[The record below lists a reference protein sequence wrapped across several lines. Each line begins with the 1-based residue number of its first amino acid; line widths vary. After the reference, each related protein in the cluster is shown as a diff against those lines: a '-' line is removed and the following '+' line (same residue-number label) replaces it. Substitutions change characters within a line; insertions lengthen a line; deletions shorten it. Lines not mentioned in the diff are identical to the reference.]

1 MTTQGPM
8 ASPGAATVTGADA
21 VPSGSVTSGSVPSGA
36 PTSGA
41 LPAPRRAPLARLL
54 RAEVR
59 WIFRRP
65 RTLVVLGLLAA
76 LPVIT
81 GIAVDLTTT
90 GSAGSAPVGPGSDG
104 PVGPGG
110 EPPIFVTMATSAFV
124 LPLGSLMTLLMLMLP
139 LTVAMAS
146 GDALAGEQS
155 HGALRGWLLAPVS
168 RGRLLVVK
176 AVGVLVVALV
186 AASLVVT
193 SGLLT
198 GFVLAGTDGL
208 VSMSGTELSV
218 GGVLVRLAIA
228 VGWATVY
235 LMAIGAVA
243 LAISASTE
251 HPMLVVVGVL
261 GGLIVSGVLMQ
272 ISALDW
278 LHPYLLP
285 TSVFSLVDLIRDPVS
300 FDGLGEGAFRA
311 LCYLV
316 IGMSLAYARLTTR
329 DG

>member
-1 MTTQGPM
+1 MTTRGSMTLPE
-8 ASPGAATVTGADA
+8 ADA
-21 VPSGSVTSGSVPSGA
+21 A
-36 PTSGA
+36 PAGG
-41 LPAPRRAPLARLL
+41 LPARRRAPIARLL

-65 RTLVVLGLLAA
+65 RTLAVLGLLTV

-81 GIAVDLTTT
+81 GVAVDLTVDP
-90 GSAGSAPVGPGSDG
+90 GAAGAPSGPG
-104 PVGPGG
+104 PIGPGG
-110 EPPIFVTMATSAFV
+110 EAPIFVTMATSAFV
-124 LPLGSLMTLLMLMLP
+124 LPLGSLMTLLMLLLP

-155 HGALRGWLLAPVS
+155 HGALRGWLLAPVA

-176 AVGVLVVALV
+176 SVGVLVVALV
-186 AASLVVT
+186 ASALVVT
-193 SGLLT
+193 SGLVT
-198 GFVLAGTDGL
+198 GLVLAGTDGL

-218 GGVLVRLAIA
+218 GDVLWRLAVAIA
-228 VGWATVY
+228 WATLY
-235 LMAIGAVA
+235 LMAVGAVA

-251 HPMLVVVGVL
+251 HPMVVVVSVL
-261 GGLIVSGVLMQ
+261 GGLIVSGVLLQ
-272 ISALDW
+272 FSALDW

-285 TSVFSLVDLIRDPVS
+285 SSVAGLVDLIRDPVS
-300 FDGLGEGAFRA
+300 FDGLGEGVVRA

-316 IGMSLAYARLTTR
+316 IGMSLAYARLTTS

>member
-1 MTTQGPM
+1 MTTQDRTVVPAPGTAPAGP
-8 ASPGAATVTGADA
+8 
-21 VPSGSVTSGSVPSGA
+21 
-36 PTSGA
+36 
-41 LPAPRRAPLARLL
+41 LPAARRAPLVRLV

-81 GIAVDLTTT
+81 GVALDLTLG
-90 GSAGSAPVGPGSDG
+90 GSGTPAGGEPG
-104 PVGPGG
+104 GPGG
-110 EPPIFVTMATSAFV
+110 SGGGPPIFVTMATSAFV

-146 GDALAGEQS
+146 ADALAGEQS
-155 HGALRGWLLAPVS
+155 HGAQRGWLLAPVA

-186 AASLVVT
+186 SSGLVVV
-193 SGLLT
+193 SGFLT
-198 GFVLAGTDGL
+198 GLVLAGTDGL
-208 VSMSGTELSV
+208 VSMSGTELSMAD
-218 GGVLVRLAIA
+218 VLWRLAVA
-228 VGWATVY
+228 VAWATVY
-235 LMAIGAVA
+235 LMAVGAVA
-243 LAISASTE
+243 LAISAWTE
-251 HPMLVVVGVL
+251 HPVLVVVSVL

-285 TSVFSLVDLIRDPVS
+285 TSVTGLVDLIRDPVS
-300 FDGLGEGAFRA
+300 FGGLGEGAIRA
-311 LCYLV
+311 GSYLV
-316 IGMSLAYARLTTR
+316 IGLSLAYARITTK

>member
-1 MTTQGPM
+1 MTARGPVAAQQPM
-8 ASPGAATVTGADA
+8 TPQEPGGV
-21 VPSGSVTSGSVPSGA
+21 SSVT
-36 PTSGA
+36 
-41 LPAPRRAPLARLL
+41 LPARRRVPMARLL

-65 RTLVVLGLLAA
+65 RTLAVLALLAV

-81 GIAVDLTTT
+81 GVAVDLTM
-90 GSAGSAPVGPGSDG
+90 DG
-104 PVGPGG
+104 PVTPGHSGPGPGPGG
-110 EPPIFVTMATSAFV
+110 GPPIFVTMVTSAFV
-124 LPLGSLMTLLMLMLP
+124 LPLGSLMTLLMLLLP

-155 HGALRGWLLAPVS
+155 HGALRGWLLAPVA
-168 RGRLLVVK
+168 RGRLLAVK
-176 AVGVLVVALV
+176 AAGVLVVAFV
-186 AASLVVT
+186 ASALVVV

-198 GFVLAGTDGL
+198 GLVLAGTDGL

-218 GGVLVRLAIA
+218 GDVLWRLGVA
-228 VGWATVY
+228 VAWATLY
-235 LMAIGAVA
+235 LTAIGAVA
-243 LAISASTE
+243 LAVSATTE

-285 TSVFSLVDLIRDPVS
+285 TSVTGLVDLIRDPVP
-300 FDGLGEGAFRA
+300 FGGLAEGAFRA
-311 LCYLV
+311 LCYLL
-316 IGMSLAYARLTTR
+316 IGLSLAYASITTR

>member
-8 ASPGAATVTGADA
+8 ALPEADA
-21 VPSGSVTSGSVPSGA
+21 VPAGV
-36 PTSGA
+36 
-41 LPAPRRAPLARLL
+41 LPDRRRAPITRLL

-65 RTLVVLGLLAA
+65 RTLAVLGLLAA

-81 GIAVDLTTT
+81 GVAVDLTMD
-90 GSAGSAPVGPGSDG
+90 GQGASAPAGPGG
-104 PVGPGG
+104 GPGG

-124 LPLGSLMTLLMLMLP
+124 LPLGSLMTLLMLLLP

-155 HGALRGWLLAPVS
+155 HGAMRGWLLAPVA

-176 AVGVLVVALV
+176 AVGVLVVAL
-186 AASLVVT
+186 AASALVVT
-193 SGLLT
+193 SGLVT
-198 GFVLAGTDGL
+198 GLVLAGTDGL

-218 GGVLVRLAIA
+218 ADVLWRLAIA
-228 VGWATVY
+228 VAWATVY
-235 LMAIGAVA
+235 LMAVGAVA

-251 HPMLVVVGVL
+251 HPMVVVVSVL

-278 LHPYLLP
+278 LHPFLLP
-285 TSVFSLVDLIRDPVS
+285 TSVTSLVDLIRDPVS

-311 LCYLV
+311 LCYLA
-316 IGMSLAYARLTTR
+316 IGMSLAYARITTR

>member
-1 MTTQGPM
+1 MTVQGPAATTGQA
-8 ASPGAATVTGADA
+8 ASPAADGVPA
-21 VPSGSVTSGSVPSGA
+21 V
-36 PTSGA
+36 A
-41 LPAPRRAPLARLL
+41 LPARRRAPVWRLV

-81 GIAVDLTTT
+81 GVAVDLTLD
-90 GSAGSAPVGPGSDG
+90 GGAAAPVGT
-104 PVGPGG
+104 GPGG
-110 EPPIFVTMATSAFV
+110 PSGGGPPIFVTMATSAFV

-139 LTVAMAS
+139 LTVAMAG

-168 RGRLLVVK
+168 RGRLLLVK
-176 AVGVLVVALV
+176 SVGVLVVALV
-186 AASLVVT
+186 AASLVVV
-193 SGLLT
+193 SGLVT
-198 GFVLAGTDGL
+198 GLVLAGTDGL
-208 VSMSGTELSV
+208 VSMSGTELSF
-218 GGVLVRLAIA
+218 GAVLWRLAVA

-235 LMAIGAVA
+235 LMAVGAVA

-261 GGLIVSGVLMQ
+261 GGLIVSVVLLQ

-285 TSVFSLVDLIRDPVS
+285 SSLPNLIDLIRDPVS

-316 IGMSLAYARLTTR
+316 IGLSVAYARLTTR

>member
-1 MTTQGPM
+1 MP
-8 ASPGAATVTGADA
+8 VW
-21 VPSGSVTSGSVPSGA
+21 
-36 PTSGA
+36 
-41 LPAPRRAPLARLL
+41 RLV

-81 GIAVDLTTT
+81 GVAVDLTLD
-90 GSAGSAPVGPGSDG
+90 GGAAAPVGT
-104 PVGPGG
+104 GPGG
-110 EPPIFVTMATSAFV
+110 PSGGGPPIFVTMATSAFV

-139 LTVAMAS
+139 LTVAMAG

-168 RGRLLVVK
+168 RGRLLLVK
-176 AVGVLVVALV
+176 SVGVLVVALV
-186 AASLVVT
+186 AASLVVV
-193 SGLLT
+193 SGLVT
-198 GFVLAGTDGL
+198 GLVLAGTDGL
-208 VSMSGTELSV
+208 VSMSGTELSF
-218 GGVLVRLAIA
+218 GAVLWRLAVA

-235 LMAIGAVA
+235 LMAVGAVA

-261 GGLIVSGVLMQ
+261 GGLIVSVVLLQ

-285 TSVFSLVDLIRDPVS
+285 SSLPNLIDLIRDPVS

-316 IGMSLAYARLTTR
+316 IGLSVAYARLTTR

>member
-1 MTTQGPM
+1 MTARGPLAARETM
-8 ASPGAATVTGADA
+8 APDAAP
-21 VPSGSVTSGSVPSGA
+21 VPPDV
-36 PTSGA
+36 
-41 LPAPRRAPLARLL
+41 LPARRRAPIARLL

-65 RTLVVLGLLAA
+65 RTLVVLGLLVL

-81 GIAVDLTTT
+81 GVAVDLTLS
-90 GSAGSAPVGPGSDG
+90 GAAPVDAGP
-104 PVGPGG
+104 PGG
-110 EPPIFVTMATSAFV
+110 APGAGGGPPIFVTMATSAFV

-139 LTVAMAS
+139 LTVAMAA

-168 RGRLLVVK
+168 RGRLLLVK
-176 AVGVLVVALV
+176 TVGVLVVALV
-186 AASLVVT
+186 AAGLVVA
-193 SGLLT
+193 SGVVT
-198 GFVLAGTDGL
+198 GLVLAGTDGL

-218 GGVLVRLAIA
+218 GGVLWRLAVA
-228 VGWATVY
+228 VAWATVY
-235 LMAIGAVA
+235 LMAVGAVA

-261 GGLIVSGVLMQ
+261 GGLIVSVVLLQ

-285 TSVFSLVDLIRDPVS
+285 SSLTSLVDLIRDPVS
-300 FDGLGEGAFRA
+300 FDGLAEGAFRA
-311 LCYLV
+311 VCYLV
-316 IGMSLAYARLTTR
+316 IGLSVAYARITTR

>member
-1 MTTQGPM
+1 MTAEAPS
-8 ASPGAATVTGADA
+8 AAPGRAPDA
-21 VPSGSVTSGSVPSGA
+21 VA
-36 PTSGA
+36 PGI
-41 LPAPRRAPLARLL
+41 PAGRRRAPLGRLL

-65 RTLVVLGLLAA
+65 RTLVVLALLAA

-81 GIAVDLTTT
+81 GIAVDLTLD
-90 GSAGSAPVGPGSDG
+90 GGAPVDTG
-104 PVGPGG
+104 PVGAGPGASDG
-110 EPPIFVTMATSAFV
+110 GPPIFVTMATSAFV

-155 HGALRGWLLAPVS
+155 HGTLRGWLLAPVS
-168 RGRLLVVK
+168 RGRLLLVK

-186 AASLVVT
+186 ASGVVVA
-193 SGLLT
+193 SGLVT
-198 GFVLAGTDGL
+198 GLVLAGTDGL
-208 VSMSGTELSV
+208 VSMSGTELSIADV
-218 GGVLVRLAIA
+218 LWRLGVA
-228 VGWATVY
+228 VAWATLY

-251 HPMLVVVGVL
+251 HPMVVVVGVL
-261 GGLIVSGVLMQ
+261 GGLIVSVVLLQ

-285 TSVFSLVDLIRDPVS
+285 SSLASLVDLIRDPVS
-300 FDGLGEGAFRA
+300 FDGLAEGAFRA
-311 LCYLV
+311 GCYLV
-316 IGMSLAYARLTTR
+316 IGISLAYARLTTR

>member
-1 MTTQGPM
+1 MTVQGPAATTGQV
-8 ASPGAATVTGADA
+8 ASPAADGVPA
-21 VPSGSVTSGSVPSGA
+21 V
-36 PTSGA
+36 A
-41 LPAPRRAPLARLL
+41 LPARRRAPVWRLV

-81 GIAVDLTTT
+81 GVAVDLTLD
-90 GSAGSAPVGPGSDG
+90 GGAAAPVGT
-104 PVGPGG
+104 GPGG
-110 EPPIFVTMATSAFV
+110 PSGGGPPIFVTMATSAFV

-139 LTVAMAS
+139 LTVAMAG

-168 RGRLLVVK
+168 RGRLLLVK
-176 AVGVLVVALV
+176 SVGVLVVALV
-186 AASLVVT
+186 AASLVVV
-193 SGLLT
+193 SGLVT
-198 GFVLAGTDGL
+198 GLVLAGTDGL
-208 VSMSGTELSV
+208 VSMSGTELSF
-218 GGVLVRLAIA
+218 GAVLWRLAVA

-235 LMAIGAVA
+235 LMAVGAVA

-261 GGLIVSGVLMQ
+261 GGLIVSVVLLQ

-285 TSVFSLVDLIRDPVS
+285 SSLPNLIDLIRDPVS

-316 IGMSLAYARLTTR
+316 IGLSVAYARLTTR

>member
-1 MTTQGPM
+1 MTTQSST
-8 ASPGAATVTGADA
+8 ALSEADA
-21 VPSGSVTSGSVPSGA
+21 PGV
-36 PTSGA
+36 
-41 LPAPRRAPLARLL
+41 LPARQRAPIGRLL
-54 RAEVR
+54 WAEVR

-65 RTLVVLGLLAA
+65 RTLVVLGLLAT

-81 GIAVDLTTT
+81 GIAVDLTLDSP
-90 GSAGSAPVGPGSDG
+90 GASAQVGPGPGGSG
-104 PVGPGG
+104 PMGADG

-146 GDALAGEQS
+146 ADALAGEQS
-155 HGALRGWLLAPVS
+155 HGALRGWLLAPVA

-176 AVGVLVVALV
+176 SFGVLVVALV
-186 AASLVVT
+186 AAGLVVT

-198 GFVLAGTDGL
+198 GLVLAGTDGL
-208 VSMSGTELSV
+208 VSMSGTELSFGDV
-218 GGVLVRLAIA
+218 AWRLAVAIA
-228 VGWATVY
+228 WATVY
-235 LMAIGAVA
+235 LMGVGAVA

-251 HPMLVVVGVL
+251 HPMLVVVSVL
-261 GGLIVSGVLMQ
+261 GGLIVSEVLLQ
-272 ISALDW
+272 FSALDW

-285 TSVFSLVDLIRDPVS
+285 TSLNSLVDLIRDPVS
-300 FDGLGEGAFRA
+300 FDGLGEGLVRA

-316 IGMSLAYARLTTR
+316 IGMSLAYARLTTK

>member
-1 MTTQGPM
+1 MTAEAPSTARGP
-8 ASPGAATVTGADA
+8 ATAPGAV
-21 VPSGSVTSGSVPSGA
+21 VPGI
-36 PTSGA
+36 
-41 LPAPRRAPLARLL
+41 PAGTRRAPLGRLL

-65 RTLVVLGLLAA
+65 RTLVVLALLAA

-81 GIAVDLTTT
+81 GIAVNLTLD
-90 GSAGSAPVGPGSDG
+90 GGGAPVDAG
-104 PVGPGG
+104 PVGAGPGASDG
-110 EPPIFVTMATSAFV
+110 GPPIFVTMATSAFV

-155 HGALRGWLLAPVS
+155 HGTLRGWLLAPVS
-168 RGRLLVVK
+168 RGRLLFVK

-186 AASLVVT
+186 ASGVVVT
-193 SGLLT
+193 SGLVT
-198 GFVLAGTDGL
+198 GLVLAGTDGL
-208 VSMSGTELSV
+208 VSMSGTELSIADV
-218 GGVLVRLAIA
+218 LWRLGVA
-228 VGWATVY
+228 VAWATLY

-251 HPMLVVVGVL
+251 HPMVVVVGVL
-261 GGLIVSGVLMQ
+261 GGLIVSVVLLQ

-285 TSVFSLVDLIRDPVS
+285 SSLASLVDLIRDPVS
-300 FDGLGEGAFRA
+300 FAGLADGAFRA
-311 LCYLV
+311 GCYLV
-316 IGMSLAYARLTTR
+316 IGISLAYARLTTR

>member
-1 MTTQGPM
+1 MTAGTTSTARGP
-8 ASPGAATVTGADA
+8 AAAPGAV
-21 VPSGSVTSGSVPSGA
+21 VPGM
-36 PTSGA
+36 
-41 LPAPRRAPLARLL
+41 PAGRRRAPLGRLL

-65 RTLVVLGLLAA
+65 RTLVVLALLAA

-81 GIAVDLTTT
+81 GIAVDLTLD
-90 GSAGSAPVGPGSDG
+90 GGGAPVDAG
-104 PVGPGG
+104 PVGAGPGASDG
-110 EPPIFVTMATSAFV
+110 GPPIFVTMAASAFV

-155 HGALRGWLLAPVS
+155 HGTLRGWLLAPVS
-168 RGRLLVVK
+168 RGRLLLVK

-186 AASLVVT
+186 ASGIVVA
-193 SGLLT
+193 SGLVT
-198 GFVLAGTDGL
+198 GLVLAGTDGL
-208 VSMSGTELSV
+208 VSMSGTELSIADV
-218 GGVLVRLAIA
+218 LWRLGVA
-228 VGWATVY
+228 VAWATLY

-251 HPMLVVVGVL
+251 HPMVVVVGVL
-261 GGLIVSGVLMQ
+261 GGLIVSVVLLQ

-285 TSVFSLVDLIRDPVS
+285 SSLAGLVDLIRDPVS
-300 FDGLGEGAFRA
+300 FDALAEGAFRA
-311 LCYLV
+311 GCYLV
-316 IGMSLAYARLTTR
+316 IGISLAYARLTTR